1 MTDYVPLE
9 QYNELKKQ
17 FLIAVKC
24 LNEYADEKNWL
35 NIYDESS
42 LDFFPL
48 YSHRKWKKEYGYKPA
63 RRALKKIG
71 EIR

>member
-24 LNEYADEKNWL
+24 LNEYADEKNWMHIY
-35 NIYDESS
+35 NNDTYDEC
-42 LDFFPL
+42 PL
-48 YSHRKWKKEYGYKPA
+48 YLYRKWKKEHGYKSA

-71 EIR
+71 EIK